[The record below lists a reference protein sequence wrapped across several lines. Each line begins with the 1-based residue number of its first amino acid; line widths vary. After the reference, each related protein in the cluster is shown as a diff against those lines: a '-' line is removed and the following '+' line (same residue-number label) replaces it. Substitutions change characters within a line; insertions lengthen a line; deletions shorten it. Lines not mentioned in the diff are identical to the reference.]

1 MALLTW
7 EDAENVVTPVI
18 TTPSF
23 TARSFS
29 LPPASNLILSVSNFM
44 AVFVSPVWNI
54 ESAIPTP
61 LVNVETPTTDIP
73 APT

>member
-1 MALLTW
+1 MRTL
-7 EDAENVVTPVI
+7 
-18 TTPSF
+18 
-23 TARSFS
+23 S
-29 LPPASNLILSVSNFM
+29 LPPVSNLIISVSNFM
-44 AVFVSPVWNI
+44 AVLLSPVWNI